1 MVFLD
6 ITVEDE
12 LPLTA
17 RQSRILDSNN
27 SYLVKYL
34 KIDQDMLNRM
44 KENGCIT
51 EFQSSYLKEK
61 RLPEKRNREILDI
74 MKRRSMRCYQQ
85 LIDCLRLSNWTCNIN
100 AAQMLEHGE
109 GETASQSVSVSCL
122 TEKFFLRKR
131 YFSGCP
137 SVNCDQNDSKVVL
150 SISAIGFWM

>member
-109 GETASQSVSVSCL
+109 GETAHLNPFQL
-122 TEKFFLRKR
+122 
-131 YFSGCP
+131 
-137 SVNCDQNDSKVVL
+137 VV
-150 SISAIGFWM
+150 